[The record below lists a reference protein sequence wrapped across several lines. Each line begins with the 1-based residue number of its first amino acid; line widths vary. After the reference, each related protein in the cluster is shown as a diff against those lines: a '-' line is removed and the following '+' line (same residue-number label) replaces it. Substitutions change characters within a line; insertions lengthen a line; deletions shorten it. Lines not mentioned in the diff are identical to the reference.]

1 MRDGRRLACVAGQA
15 SGAAHGQLRRG
26 HCSEAEG
33 RRQSGTNAGGGAGAG
48 PREPAP
54 QNPLLG
60 CCNDVSLSQAVR
72 RPAAPQP
79 PPAATAHRELP
90 LGPAAAEL
98 TAWRACQG
106 RRDPRLAAPLRTD
119 WLVTPPSPTPTCRHS
134 PGITAATTQ
143 PHRRGTGVPR
153 AELSTP
159 LRGGAS
165 ACTAPWA
172 PLLRPSQI
180 PQIMENYDA
189 GRAFRP
195 CPQSSASHLAKHL
208 PPRRC
213 AGCSCARWRCTVHSG
228 ASAS

>member
-1 MRDGRRLACVAGQA
+1 MLQRRVAVAGCPSPSRSTTSPRRHRA
-15 SGAAHGQLRRG
+15 PRAA
-26 HCSEAEG
+26 
-33 RRQSGTNAGGGAGAG
+33 AGAG
-48 PREPAP
+48 C
-54 QNPLLG
+54 G
-60 CCNDVSLSQAVR
+60 
-72 RPAAPQP
+72 
-79 PPAATAHRELP
+79 
-90 LGPAAAEL
+90 
-98 TAWRACQG
+98 
-106 RRDPRLAAPLRTD
+106 RTD
-119 WLVTPPSPTPTCRHS
+119 GLARLPGPTSSSSCCTSAHGLAGYTAITHPSCRHS
-134 PGITAATTQ
+134 PRTTAAATQ